1 MKSNAPDS
9 ISKLIA
15 LGSGAITDA
24 ELLGM
29 VLGSEA
35 LAQQV
40 LASVD
45 NNLHDLGKL
54 SVSDLQKMQGIGR
67 YKAATIVAMVELGRR
82 RGMSDIRTRP
92 KITSSRDAFNVIAP
106 LLADLHHE
114 EFWIIVM
121 DRSNKVRCRQRLSV
135 GGTSGTVADVKMV
148 MKLAIENRASAF
160 IAVHNHPSGSLEPSQ
175 ADIELTRKMKEAAS
189 IMEMPMLDHLI
200 ISDQGYYSFAD
211 EGNI

>member
-1 MKSNAPDS
+1 MSFAPDS

-29 VLGSEA
+29 VLGSET

-121 DRSNKVRCRQRLSV
+121 DRSNKVRCRQRISV